1 MNLRTVVFV
10 VALAFIIGLVI
21 GFSAKK
27 RPIITDSPIVRQI
40 RVHDTIVKMQID
52 TIHVPRDR
60 VRYFTRVDTVR
71 IRDTQV
77 ITDSAHCVN
86 FPLLLSD
93 SSVIAVT
100 ECSAAGVIPP
110 DLTFNAEYI
119 DKRER
124 IRVISDTRVDTVR
137 LQQRVKRM
145 GFALGPS
152 AGIGIDVNNIRQP
165 VYFLGATLTYG
176 WRF

>member
-1 MNLRTVVFV
+1 MNLRTVLFV

-21 GFSAKK
+21 GWK
-27 RPIITDSPIVRQI
+27 RPVVTDSPVVQRIL
-40 RVHDTIVKMQID
+40 VHDTIVKVQID
-52 TIHVPRDR
+52 TIRVPRDR
-60 VRYFTRVDTVR
+60 VKYYTRVDTVR
-71 IRDTQV
+71 IAETRVT
-77 ITDSAHCVN
+77 TDSAHCVN

-100 ECSAAGVIPP
+100 ECSTSGVIPQ
-110 DLTFNAEYI
+110 DLTFSAEYI

-124 IRVISDTRVDTVR
+124 IRVISDIRVDTVR
-137 LQQRVKRM
+137 IEQRVKRL

-152 AGIGIDVNNIRQP
+152 AGVGIDVNNIRQP